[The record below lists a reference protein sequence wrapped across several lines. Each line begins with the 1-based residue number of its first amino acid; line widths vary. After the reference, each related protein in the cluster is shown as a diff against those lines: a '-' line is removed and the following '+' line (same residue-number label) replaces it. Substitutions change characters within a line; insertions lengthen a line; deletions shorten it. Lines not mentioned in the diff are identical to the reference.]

1 MKTWSCCVLSITAL
15 VASASV
21 ASADM
26 QGTGESG
33 GWEKR
38 IAVTPDPSKVVVPDG
53 YEVSVFVA
61 GLDTPSSAT
70 VDGEGNLWVAISG
83 KLLGGPDPI
92 DEPPYHF
99 IIGNGNGMGVGEVAQ
114 TGRWRRRLW
123 GAHMS
128 GRNPDRNMRGIG
140 ICLIGDFETDT
151 VPEDQLQAALAL
163 TRQLME
169 RFGIPPEN
177 VTFHGGTPGEMTLCP
192 GRKFPRQRFLRGL
205 TGNA

>member
-1 MKTWSCCVLSITAL
+1 LTRRRLLTLILMGAA
-15 VASASV
+15 ASAAPFYW
-21 ASADM
+21 ASRWRYIVVHH
-26 QGTGESG
+26 SG
-33 GWEKR
+33 G
-38 IAVTPDPSKVVVPDG
+38 G
-53 YEVSVFVA
+53 
-61 GLDTPSSAT
+61 
-70 VDGEGNLWVAISG
+70 SG
-83 KLLGGPDPI
+83 DIELLRRVHRERQARDPI

-99 IIGNGNGMGVGEVAQ
+99 IIGNGNGMGLGEVAQ

-192 GRKFPRQRFLRGL
+192 GRKFPRQRFLRGV
-205 TGNA
+205 TGDA